1 MKTKD
6 PKIPKGPIFKD
17 NDRKSPDSE
26 TGDNT
31 CSFCANF
38 RSREKGEA
46 SAGSSTH
53 FMTERELK
61 ALKAM
66 RGIKKDVR
74 GVKKRLREIEEELES
89 RPELEERSK
98 TSDAQGQDKLWE
110 QGMIED
116 LLQNCEMLY
125 QLKKNWED
133 WDEERMAAAEERM
146 RLLGHI
152 Q

>member
-1 MKTKD
+1 MNTKNPKD
-6 PKIPKGPIFKD
+6 PKGNKNDGKGP
-17 NDRKSPDSE
+17 DSG
-26 TGDNT
+26 TGNEP
-31 CSFCANF
+31 CGFCANF
-38 RSREKGEA
+38 RSKEKGEA
-46 SAGSSTH
+46 STGSSAH

-66 RGIKKDVR
+66 RGIKKQVR
-74 GVKKRLREIEEELES
+74 GVKARLQQIEEKLENQ
-89 RPELEERSK
+89 PEFGKDDVSPDSHDEVRV
-98 TSDAQGQDKLWE
+98 WE

-116 LLQNCEMLY
+116 LLKNCERLY
-125 QLKKNWED
+125 SLKKNWDE